1 MKVLLR
7 QTIDLYGVRYGVG
20 LRDIPDGHACGA
32 DWDCYVKAGWIVP
45 QDKPKAVEAVAVEPV
60 AVEAAQVAEVAVEVA
75 DVVAESDVVDSVPVA
90 EAAQVAEKPSSSKK
104 K

>member
-7 QTIDLYGVRYGVG
+7 QTIDLFGARYGVG

-32 DWDCYVKAGWIVP
+32 DWDIYVKAGWIVV
-45 QDKPKAVEAVAVEPV
+45 QDKPKAAEAVV
-60 AVEAAQVAEVAVEVA
+60 VEAAPVADVIEEVA
-75 DVVAESDVVDSVPVA
+75 DVIADEPETTEAAPVADVV
-90 EAAQVAEKPSSSKK
+90 KRSKK